1 MHTLSRSEVREIDRR
16 AIDEFGL
23 PGIVLM
29 ENAGRSAAER
39 IHARATDGHVA
50 ILCGKGN
57 NGGDGY
63 VIARHLELLGHDVT
77 LLTACD
83 PADLSGDAAIAYE
96 VARRSKISMQ
106 LLAEASRENWQV
118 ALAEATVLVDALLGT
133 GANGPPRGAIAIA
146 IQAMNDYRERTPT
159 VTVCAIDLP
168 SGLDCDSGLAAGAC
182 VTADLTVTFVAPKRG
197 FTTPTAAGFLGR
209 VEVVGI
215 GAPACLLTDAGV
227 FG

>member
-16 AIDEFGL
+16 AIEEFGL

-29 ENAGRSAAER
+29 ENAGRGAAEQ
-39 IHARATDGHVA
+39 IHAHAPDGRVA

-63 VIARHLELLGHDVT
+63 VIARHLELLGHDIT

-83 PADLSGDAAIAYE
+83 PADLSGDAAIACE
-96 VARRSKISMQ
+96 VARRSKIPMQ
-106 LLAEASRENWQV
+106 LLAEASRDQWHA

-133 GANGPPRGAIAIA
+133 GASGPPRGAIAIA
-146 IQAMNDYRERTPT
+146 IEAMNACRTRTPRA
-159 VTVCAIDLP
+159 TVCAIDLP
-168 SGLDCDSGLAAGAC
+168 SGLDCDAGIAAGAC

-197 FTTPTAAGFLGR
+197 FTSPSAAAFLGR

-215 GAPACLLTDAGV
+215 GAPACLLADAGV
-227 FG
+227 LG